1 MRDEILKEIMNQNP
15 WWVKSGFNFP
25 EASWSHRTYFDRM
38 LIELSRRQIIGITG
52 LRRVGKT
59 TMIRQLIGRL
69 LTQSINPAHI
79 FYFSFD
85 EALIARNPQILEE
98 VIEGYIEQI
107 LVTKIF
113 ELNHK
118 VYIFFDEIQ
127 YIPLWQ
133 AVLKRF
139 YDASPHIKFIVT
151 GSASL
156 FISQEG
162 TESLAGRLIEI
173 FVPPLSFREYL
184 RLTEA
189 NLDLPEARLRELLIN
204 QAKIDEK
211 WFILYRENLNA
222 LFSRFLFQGG
232 FPEIIQEADENF
244 VLEYLNQ
251 SVIARIARFDLIQF
265 FDIKREDVLLGLLKF
280 AGGATGKLLDFQG
293 LAKNLSA
300 NRETITN
307 YFSYLKKSYLI
318 DIVYNYTASVVK
330 QLRTNK
336 KVFVSHPNLTYA
348 LMGLTPTNPL
358 IETMI
363 GSLVETY
370 VFNLLQTEFQN
381 IYFWRDH
388 DKEVDFVVVEGNEIT
403 PIEVKF
409 KRQIDHQDLRYLIC
423 FCKKNHLNQAKVIT
437 QKDLS
442 ETTMEGIR
450 ISMIPVTLL

>member
-1 MRDEILKEIMNQNP
+1 MRDELFKEMTNQNP
-15 WWVKSGFNFP
+15 WWVKSGFSFP
-25 EASWSHRTYFDRM
+25 EASWSHRAYFDR
-38 LIELSRRQIIGITG
+38 IINELPRRQIIGITG
-52 LRRVGKT
+52 LRRIGKT
-59 TMIRQLIGRL
+59 TMIRQLISRL
-69 LTQSINPAHI
+69 LAQSIDPLHI

-98 VIEGYIEQI
+98 VIEGYIERI
-107 LVTKIF
+107 LVTKVFDLSHTI
-113 ELNHK
+113 
-118 VYIFFDEIQ
+118 YILFDEIQ

-139 YDASPHIKFIVT
+139 YDASRLIKFIVT

-156 FISQEG
+156 FISQKG
-162 TESLAGRLIEI
+162 TESLAGRIIEI
-173 FVPPLSFREYL
+173 FVPPLSFREFMQ
-184 RLTEA
+184 LTNA
-189 NLDLPEARLRELLIN
+189 NLALPDARLRELLSN
-204 QAKIDEK
+204 QAKVDPK
-211 WFILYRENLNA
+211 WFVLYQENLNA
-222 LFSRFLFQGG
+222 FLSRFLFQGG

-244 VLEYLNQ
+244 VIEYLNQ
-251 SVIARIARFDLIQF
+251 SVIARIVRFDLIRF

-293 LAKNLSA
+293 LSKNLSA

-348 LMGLTPTNPL
+348 LMGLSPTNPL
-358 IETMI
+358 IETMM

-370 VFNLLQTEFQN
+370 VFNLLKTEFPN
-381 IYFWRDH
+381 VNFWRDH
-388 DKEVDFVVVEGNEIT
+388 DKEVDFVVVEGNEII
-403 PIEVKF
+403 PVEVKF

-423 FCKKNHLNQAKVIT
+423 FCKKNHLSQANVIT
-437 QKDLS
+437 KSDLS
-442 ETTMEGIR
+442 ETTIDGIR
-450 ISMIPVTLL
+450 IIMIPVTLL